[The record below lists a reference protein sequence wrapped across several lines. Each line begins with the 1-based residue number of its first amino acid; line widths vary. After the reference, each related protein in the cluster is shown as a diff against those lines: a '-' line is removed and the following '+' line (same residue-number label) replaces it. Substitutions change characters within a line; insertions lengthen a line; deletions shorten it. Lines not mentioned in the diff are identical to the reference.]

1 MRVIYSIGARLG
13 AAGALGSVA
22 ERAALGIQKKG
33 YLKKVICWS
42 NESNEIEA
50 GRVSAVLPFGRFL
63 SRASSRFPYIID
75 NLYDRLA
82 SLQVSECDIFHGW
95 NGHALFSMR
104 KAKGLGARTF
114 IERASS
120 HILKSN
126 ELVGEEYK
134 KFGVPSE
141 PIAGRMI
148 KRCLREYAECDY
160 VLVPSE
166 FALNSFLE
174 QGFDKEKLV
183 EIPFGVDTERFKPG
197 VKKDDVFRVLFVG
210 QMILRKGAQY
220 LLEAFSEVNLKES
233 ELVLK
238 GRVQSEMSN
247 IVERYKMQ
255 NIKFVS
261 WVNNLTELYNSA
273 SVFVFPSV
281 EEGSALVNYEAM
293 ACGVPIITTYNSGSL
308 ARDGKDGFVIPI
320 RDVEAIKE
328 KILYFYDNPS
338 EVKRMG
344 NNARKR
350 ISGYTWDRYG
360 NELCK
365 AYERALE

>member
-1 MRVIYSIGARLG
+1 MKVVYSIGARFG
-13 AAGALGSVA
+13 GAGAIGSVA
-22 ERAALGIQKKG
+22 YRAAWEIQKRG

-42 NESNEIEA
+42 NESNDIEA
-50 GRVSAVLPFGRFL
+50 SRVSEVFPFGRFF

-82 SLQVSECDIFHGW
+82 SFQVSECDIFHGW
-95 NGHALFSMR
+95 NNHALFSMR
-104 KAKGLGARTF
+104 RAKGLGARTV

-120 HILKSN
+120 HILKYN

-141 PIAGRMI
+141 PLNRRLIR
-148 KRCLREYAECDY
+148 RCLQEYSECDY

-174 QGFDKEKLV
+174 RGFDKEKLV
-183 EIPFGVDTERFKPG
+183 EIPFGIDTEMFRPS

-210 QMILRKGAQY
+210 QVILRKGLQY
-220 LLEAFSEVNLKES
+220 LLEAFSELSLKNA
-233 ELVLK
+233 ELVVK
-238 GRVQSEMSN
+238 GRIQNEMSG
-247 IVERYKMQ
+247 IVEKYKMP
-255 NIKFVS
+255 NIKFIR
-261 WVNNLTELYNSA
+261 WADDLTALYNSA
-273 SVFVFPSV
+273 SIFVFPSI

-293 ACGVPIITTYNSGSL
+293 ACGVPVITTHNSGSL
-308 ARDGKDGFVIPI
+308 VRDGKDGFVIPI
-320 RDVEAIKE
+320 RDVDAIKE

-344 NNARKR
+344 KNARKH

-365 AYERALE
+365 AYERALG